1 MEIKYFYKYKQSK
14 ESEMFKKPKSKE
26 KQAIDELKKGAMA
39 GAALGMVVPGIGTI
53 AGAVTGAILFGGKKL
68 FS

>member
-1 MEIKYFYKYKQSK
+1 
-14 ESEMFKKPKSKE
+14 MFKKPKSKE